1 MPLIESVVKS
11 VVKSAVQRVDGVLKI
26 PTIFDDAFAIYG
38 TVNYLGNSNNVVRL
52 YNSGAS
58 TAEKDF
64 TEAELTDGSTY
75 TNWLDGASSS
85 STRVATLYNQLG
97 DSDLDLKN
105 PNSSS
110 RPYYESSEN
119 AIRSD
124 GTGYFQYSTLFLTSS
139 AGNSKVTSAFEDNT
153 ITSDTSIILGARKK
167 DNTLYGLPVASR
179 TMFALRDGYAPTYA
193 YNAKHKAISVKPTSS
208 YSDDIAISA
217 RDNDNTLVIE
227 EHDTFDHS
235 TLKTYIGEIQRQPVA
250 GVTSTDMNLFVNTT
264 QEVDT
269 NTTSLANDIDLAN
282 IVLGDNRFVMKGA
295 LLFNK
300 ILTSDEKSEL
310 HTRMSEDY

>member
-1 MPLIESVVKS
+1 MPLIESVVQS
-11 VVKSAVQRVDGVLKI
+11 VVNSAVQRVDGVLKT
-26 PTIFDDAFAIYG
+26 PTIFEDAFAIYG
-38 TVNYLGNSNNVVRL
+38 TVDYLGNGNNVARF

-58 TAEKDF
+58 TNERDF
-64 TEAELTDGSTY
+64 TATELTDGTY
-75 TNWLDGASSS
+75 TTWLDGASSS

-110 RPYYESSEN
+110 RPFYESSEN
-119 AIRSD
+119 TIRSD

-139 AGNSKVTSAFEDNT
+139 AGNTKVTNAFEDNT
-153 ITSDTSIILGARKK
+153 TTSDTSIILGARKRGNQIY
-167 DNTLYGLPVASR
+167 DLPAAGR

-193 YNAKHKAISVKPTSS
+193 YNAKHKAISIKSAQ

-217 RDNDNTLVIE
+217 RGNDNTVIIA
-227 EHDTFDHS
+227 EHDVFDHS
-235 TLKTYIGEIQRQPVA
+235 TLKTYIGEIQRQPVP

-269 NTTSLANDIDLAN
+269 NTTSLDAEIDLAN
-282 IVLGDNRFVMKGA
+282 IVLGDNRYVMKGA

-310 HTRMSEDY
+310 HTRMAEDY